1 MNGYESWL
9 ERLALFIRYHRH
21 NITREVA
28 IKTDPYG
35 RPHSVNFIY
44 HPEDEDNIEI
54 DLYVSPYWDTCKE
67 FYKFLMRVPRRR
79 RALYVLIAK
88 PMQHCYYHSCN
99 RFYGCAAK
107 WQKIF
112 IQRMVTHGEYQVY
125 ISIIMSTSPIIWC
138 KGKHA
143 YFLSSLL

>member
-1 MNGYESWL
+1 MIHVTYTVDIDGTDILMNGYESWL
-9 ERLALFIRYHRH
+9 ERLAVFICRH
-21 NITREVA
+21 CSNITRE
-28 IKTDPYG
+28 KTAPYG

-44 HPEDEDNIEI
+44 HPEDEDIKI
-54 DLYVSPYWDTCKE
+54 DLYVSPYWATCKE

-88 PMQHCYYHSCN
+88 PMEHCYYHSRN

-112 IQRMVTHGEYQVY
+112 IQRMVTDGEYQV
-125 ISIIMSTSPIIWC
+125 
-138 KGKHA
+138 
-143 YFLSSLL
+143 